1 MVKTS
6 ISWCPGCGNFGML
19 KTLKETFSELKIP
32 PEQLVLV
39 SGIGQAA
46 KLLHYL
52 ECNMFNGLHGR
63 YLSHAIGIK
72 VANPQLTVIAQ
83 SGDGC
88 TYSEGGNHF
97 LHAIRYN
104 PDITNIVHN
113 NMVYGLT
120 KGQGSATSQIG
131 MKTKV
136 QITGVYNTPFNPLA
150 VAIGLGASFVAR
162 AFIGDASQTKEIFKQ
177 AIQHKGYALIDVF
190 CPCVSFNRINTYQW
204 FKANTYYLDENHNPY
219 DQVEAFK
226 RVVEIG
232 KLALGVFYLNPN
244 KPTFEENVGIYGK
257 DPTPLFQREVDKNEL
272 EKLLKSLS

>member
-1 MVKTS
+1 MVKDS

-19 KTLKETFSELKIP
+19 KTLKETFAELKIP

-46 KLLHYL
+46 KLPHYMQA
-52 ECNMFNGLHGR
+52 NMFQGLHGR

-72 VANPQLTVIAQ
+72 IANPQLTVIAQ

-120 KGQGSATSQIG
+120 KGQASPTSPIG
-131 MKTKV
+131 LKTQV
-136 QITGVYNTPFNPLA
+136 QITGAYNHPFNPLT
-150 VAIGLGASFVAR
+150 VAIGLDASFVAR
-162 AFIGDASQTKEIFKQ
+162 AYIGDAAQTKEIFKK
-177 AIQHKGYALIDVF
+177 AIQHKGYAFVDVF

-204 FKANTYYLDENHNPY
+204 FKANTYYLDESHDPY
-219 DQVEAFK
+219 DQTEAFK
-226 RVVEIG
+226 RAIETT
-232 KLALGVFYLNPN
+232 KLPLGIFYLSPD
-244 KPTFEENVGIYGK
+244 KPTFKENVGIYRE
-257 DPTPLFQREVDKNEL
+257 DSRPLFQREVNKVEL
-272 EKLLKSLS
+272 ESILRSLG